1 MNCHFFGSSKPP
13 SDSSLDS
20 TLLHKQKQDVRINI
34 LMKELNKTYV
44 CSEYSRMNIKSMKK
58 KNSATKMRDCIYC

>member
-44 CSEYSRMNIKSMKK
+44 CSDRIFSHEHKEHEKK
-58 KNSATKMRDCIYC
+58 KLSH